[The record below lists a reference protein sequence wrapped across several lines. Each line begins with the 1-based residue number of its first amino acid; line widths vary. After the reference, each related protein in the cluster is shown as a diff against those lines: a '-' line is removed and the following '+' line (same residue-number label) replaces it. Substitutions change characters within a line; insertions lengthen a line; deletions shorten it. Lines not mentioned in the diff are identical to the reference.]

1 MALLKG
7 AGEYGQSR
15 LNVGT
20 LFQSLCTKMQGEL
33 IVDLTSSKQY
43 PVLYDHVVN
52 WKVLQIRRID
62 EYVNFSA
69 VHALRHLCS

>member
-33 IVDLTSSKQY
+33 IVDLTSSKQHSMRF
-43 PVLYDHVVN
+43 DHIVN
-52 WKVLQIRRID
+52 WKIIQVRRLNEHVD
-62 EYVNFSA
+62 FSA
-69 VHALRHLCS
+69 VHAF